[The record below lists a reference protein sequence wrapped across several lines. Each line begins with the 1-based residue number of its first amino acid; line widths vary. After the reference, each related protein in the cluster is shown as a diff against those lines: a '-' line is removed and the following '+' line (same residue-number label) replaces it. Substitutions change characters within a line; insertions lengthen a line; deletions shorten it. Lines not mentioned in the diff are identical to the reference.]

1 MEFMEGLLNGV
12 LCDLEIMEPLFVG
25 VLNALE
31 FMEGLINGVL
41 DDLEFVATTNNI
53 VTFHGIHGRFRGQQ
67 SHAIKFVES
76 ELAFM

>member
-12 LCDLEIMEPLFVG
+12 LYDLEIMEPLFVG

-53 VTFHGIHGRFRGQQ
+53 VTFHGIHGTINDH
-67 SHAIKFVES
+67 SWNSWKV
-76 ELAFM
+76 